1 MGIKRGIILIMLKRL
16 NGALPNLVI
25 GIIIYGFIIQF
36 TGVWF
41 VDDKLR
47 YSVGLWYGV
56 IIAIGTAIN
65 LAQVIYDSVSLGDSD
80 YARRRIIFKSLLR
93 YVMIVIL
100 FFILG
105 IFNFGNLFTAFIGM
119 LGLKISAYFQPIF
132 NRLICKLTGRSDAS
146 SEEDIERRR
155 ECESSDTTCG

>member
-1 MGIKRGIILIMLKRL
+1 MGIKRGIILTMLKRL

-41 VDDKLR
+41 VDDKLK

-65 LAQVIYDSVSLGDSD
+65 LAQVIYDSVSLGHMM
-80 YARRRIIFKSLLR
+80 AVL
-93 YVMIVIL
+93 
-100 FFILG
+100 
-105 IFNFGNLFTAFIGM
+105 
-119 LGLKISAYFQPIF
+119 
-132 NRLICKLTGRSDAS
+132 
-146 SEEDIERRR
+146 
-155 ECESSDTTCG
+155 